1 MLRGFRWQLVALVVA
16 IVVFGISLLTRTS
29 DPVESSPTSM
39 PTGTA
44 TTALAPTPEPVAAV
58 DEAPIDNQSTDNNL
72 VRPAN
77 DGIPTYREALVG
89 RVQRL
94 NPLLAG
100 LNPVDADITS
110 LIFEGLVRVN
120 AYGELVPALAE
131 SWVVSSDGLEYVVT
145 LRDDILWHDGMPFTS
160 VDVEY
165 TMSLLSDPDFPGL
178 PQTGAF
184 WRTVETQVIDAHR
197 VRFRLAQPLAT
208 FPEALRI
215 GILPYHAFA
224 GTQASQLVDHPFNLS
239 PVGTG
244 PYQLEAL
251 RAGDG
256 QIRAVDLRVAPVY
269 RQRPE
274 GEDGYAIE
282 RITFRIYDGFDA
294 ALNALRAGEVDGY
307 AARERSDR
315 RALMDPSGRTTA
327 HTAIGPAVG
336 MVIFNWTDEDF
347 WLFREQRVRQ
357 ALVRGLDRGSVIDR
371 HLYNL
376 AVRADSPML
385 PLSWAYEYDGLTIA
399 WPGYDLALARS
410 LLETVNIPEELSGER
425 RLRMPPP
432 AEVTEEPEADAGDE
446 NNGENGA
453 ATDESGENNGEN
465 GDTSEAEEAEEYIDE
480 SGVLFAFTILTPDDP
495 ALVNVARE
503 IATQWAQLNLTVEV
517 EAVDLQTY
525 RDRLESGDFDVALVE
540 LSQEGSADPDVY
552 SFWHEGQY
560 PDGQN
565 YGGVNDRAISE
576 ALENAR
582 SDHNTLHRSEHYRRF
597 QQEFINRAIAIPL
610 YYPLY
615 TYAVSTAI
623 QNVQLGFVSG
633 PPDRFISLREWSIQ

>member
-16 IVVFGISLLTRTS
+16 IGVFGVSLLTRSS
-29 DPVESSPTSM
+29 DPVEPAPSAAPTNTSAPTS
-39 PTGTA
+39 T
-44 TTALAPTPEPVAAV
+44 PTPEPVAAV
-58 DEAPIDNQSTDNNL
+58 DEVPIDNQGVQESNQ
-72 VRPAN
+72 VRPSF

-100 LNPVDADITS
+100 LNPVDADITA

-120 AYGELVPALAE
+120 AYGELVPALADN
-131 SWVVSSDGLEYVVT
+131 WVVSFDGLEYVVT
-145 LRDDILWHDGMPFTS
+145 LRDDILWHDGTPFTS
-160 VDVEY
+160 ADVEY
-165 TMSLLSDPDFPGL
+165 TMSLLSDPGFPG
-178 PQTGAF
+178 PAQIGAF
-184 WRTVETQVIDAHR
+184 WRTVETQVIDDYR

-208 FPEALRI
+208 FPEALRV
-215 GILPYHAFA
+215 GILPYHAFV
-224 GTQASQLVDHPFNLS
+224 GTQVSQLVDHSFNLS

-251 RAGDG
+251 RASDG

-282 RITFRIYDGFDA
+282 RITFRLYDSFDD
-294 ALNALRAGEVDGY
+294 ALNALRSGEVDGY

-315 RALMDPSGRTTA
+315 RVLVDASGRSAA

-336 MVIFNWTDEDF
+336 MIIFNWVDEDF

-376 AVRADSPML
+376 AVRAESPML
-385 PLSWAYEYDGLTIA
+385 PLSWAYEYDGQTIA

-410 LLETVNIPEELSGER
+410 LLETVNVPEELSGER
-425 RLRMPPP
+425 RLRVPPP
-432 AEVTEEPEADAGDE
+432 VEVTEEAAIDEAETD
-446 NNGENGA
+446 GE
-453 ATDESGENNGEN
+453 D
-465 GDTSEAEEAEEYIDE
+465 GDTSDEEEAVEEFIDE

-495 ALVNVARE
+495 ALVNVAGE

-560 PDGQN
+560 PEGQN

-582 SDHNTLHRSEHYRRF
+582 SDHNALHRSEHYRQF

-623 QNVQLGFVSG
+623 QDVQLGFVSG

>member
-16 IVVFGISLLTRTS
+16 IGVFGVALLTRSS
-29 DPVESSPTSM
+29 DPVEPPPAAPTNTPA
-39 PTGTA
+39 PTA
-44 TTALAPTPEPVAAV
+44 TPEPVAAV
-58 DEAPIDNQSTDNNL
+58 DEVPIDNQNADSNQA
-72 VRPAN
+72 RPAM

-100 LNPVDADITS
+100 LNPVDADITA
-110 LIFEGLVRVN
+110 LIFEGLARVN

-131 SWVVSSDGLEYVVT
+131 NWVVSFDGLEYVVT
-145 LRDDILWHDGMPFTS
+145 LREGILWHDGMPFTS
-160 VDVEY
+160 ADVEY
-165 TMSLLSDPDFPGL
+165 TMSLLSDPDFPGP
-178 PQTGAF
+178 PQVGAF
-184 WRTVETQVIDAHR
+184 WRTVETEVIDDYR

-208 FPEALRI
+208 FPEALRV
-215 GILPYHAFA
+215 GILPYHAFI

-244 PYQLEAL
+244 PYQMEAV
-251 RAGDG
+251 RASDG

-269 RQRPE
+269 RLRPE

-282 RITFRIYDGFDA
+282 RITFRMYDSFDE
-294 ALNALRAGEVDGY
+294 ALNALRAGDVDGY

-315 RALMDPSGRTTA
+315 RVLLDPSGRTVP

-336 MVIFNWTDEDF
+336 MIIFNWANDDF
-347 WLFREQRVRQ
+347 WLFREARVRQ

-376 AVRADSPML
+376 AVRAESPML
-385 PLSWAYEYDGLTIA
+385 PLSWAYEYDGQTIA

-410 LLETVNIPEELSGER
+410 LIETVNVPEDLSGER
-425 RLRMPPP
+425 RLRVPPP
-432 AEVTEEPEADAGDE
+432 APEV
-446 NNGENGA
+446 
-453 ATDESGENNGEN
+453 
-465 GDTSEAEEAEEYIDE
+465 EAEETDDAVEDEDGDNGDMDEAEEFIDE

-495 ALVNVARE
+495 ALVNVAAE
-503 IATQWAQLNLTVEV
+503 IATQWSQLNLTVEV
-517 EAVDLQTY
+517 EAVELQIY
-525 RDRLESGDFDVALVE
+525 RDRLDSGDFDVALVE

-582 SDHNTLHRSEHYRRF
+582 SDHNPLHRSEYYRRF

-623 QNVQLGFVSG
+623 ENVQLGFVSG

>member
-1 MLRGFRWQLVALVVA
+1 MLRGFRWQLMALVVA
-16 IVVFGISLLTRTS
+16 VGVFGVVLLTRS
-29 DPVESSPTSM
+29 DDPAQPAPAPAPTQ
-39 PTGTA
+39 PATA
-44 TTALAPTPEPVAAV
+44 TPPPTPEPEPVAVQDTSAGQP
-58 DEAPIDNQSTDNNL
+58 AP
-72 VRPAN
+72 VRPTA

-100 LNPVDADITS
+100 LNPVDADITA
-110 LIFEGLVRVN
+110 LIFEGLARVN

-131 SWVVSSDGLEYVVT
+131 SWVVSFDGLEYVVT
-145 LRDDILWHDGMPFTS
+145 LRDDVLWHDGMPFTS
-160 VDVEY
+160 ADVAY
-165 TMSLLSDPDFPGL
+165 TMSLLSDPAFPG
-178 PQTGAF
+178 PAQIGAF
-184 WRTVETQVIDAHR
+184 WRTVETEIIDAHR

-208 FPEALRI
+208 FPEALRV
-215 GILPYHAFA
+215 GILPLHAFA
-224 GTQASQLVDHPFNLS
+224 GTRASQLVDHPFNLS

-244 PYQLEAL
+244 PYQLETL
-251 RAGDG
+251 RASDG
-256 QIRAVDLRVAPVY
+256 QIRAVDLRAAAVF

-282 RITFRIYDGFDA
+282 RITFRLYDSFDA
-294 ALNALRAGEVDGY
+294 ALDALRVGEVDGY

-315 RALMDPSGRTTA
+315 RALMDPSGRTAA

-336 MVIFNWTDEDF
+336 MIIFNWTDDDF

-376 AVRADSPML
+376 AVRAESPML
-385 PLSWAYEYDGLTIA
+385 PLSWAYEYDGQTIA

-410 LLETVNIPEELSGER
+410 LLETVNVPEELSGER
-425 RLRMPPP
+425 RLRQPPP
-432 AEVTEEPEADAGDE
+432 AEITAEADEAEGD
-446 NNGENGA
+446 NNG
-453 ATDESGENNGEN
+453 DNGE
-465 GDTSEAEEAEEYIDE
+465 DAAEEFIDE

-495 ALVNVARE
+495 ALVNVAQE
-503 IATQWAQLNLTVEV
+503 IATQWAQLNLTVVV

-525 RDRLESGDFDVALVE
+525 RDRLQSGDFDAALVE

-582 SDHNTLHRSEHYRRF
+582 SDHNALHRAEHYRRF

-623 QNVQLGFVSG
+623 RDVQLGFVSG
-633 PPDRFISLREWSIQ
+633 PPDRFISLRDWVIE